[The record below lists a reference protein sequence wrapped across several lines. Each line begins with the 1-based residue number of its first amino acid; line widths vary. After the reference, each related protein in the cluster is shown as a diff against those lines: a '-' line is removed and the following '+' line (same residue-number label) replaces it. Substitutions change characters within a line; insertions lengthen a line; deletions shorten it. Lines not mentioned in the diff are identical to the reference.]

1 MTQALEDWLASAEQ
15 LAIEGHVDPE
25 APRVMK
31 VILASLATVASL
43 ALAAGLEIADLKA
56 FLDQW
61 EQEVCRDQSVH

>member
-1 MTQALEDWLASAEQ
+1 MTQALQDWMASAEQ

-43 ALAAGLEIADLKA
+43 ALAAGLEIVDLKD

-61 EQEVCRDQSVH
+61 EQEVSRGQRVH